1 MANDAEVM
9 LNMAARLGAAR
20 AEAVRLLA
28 AAVEAGAGVWMRN
41 LSTGAR
47 ALVTH
52 EDTLT
57 RLLTE
62 GWTHDAPTAPAGDAP
77 NEPIPPAEP
86 QLVAAWARDPVNAA
100 LARQTAAEAAPSSDA
115 DGAAEA
121 ETPAKG
127 KKGS

>member
-28 AAVEAGAGVWMRN
+28 AAVEAGAGVWMHN

-62 GWTHDAPTAPAGDAP
+62 GWSHDAPP
-77 NEPIPPAEP
+77 
-86 QLVAAWARDPVNAA
+86 
-100 LARQTAAEAAPSSDA
+100 APSGEASEVSAEVSAAAAAAAA
-115 DGAAEA
+115 DDDEPDK
-121 ETPAKG
+121 PAKG
-127 KKGS
+127 KKA

>member
-28 AAVEAGAGVWMRN
+28 AVEAGAGVWMHN

-62 GWTHDAPTAPAGDAP
+62 GWSHDAPP
-77 NEPIPPAEP
+77 
-86 QLVAAWARDPVNAA
+86 
-100 LARQTAAEAAPSSDA
+100 APSGEASEVSAEVSAAAAAAAA
-115 DGAAEA
+115 DDDEPDK
-121 ETPAKG
+121 PAKG
-127 KKGS
+127 KKA